1 MQVTWLN
8 QIREA
13 KERYAE
19 RETSRQNSFKENKD
33 PRGDE
38 RDPRADSSLSRSPR
52 RVKRNSLHRKGPS
65 KSRSMDAVFI

>member
-1 MQVTWLN
+1 MTWLN

-33 PRGDE
+33 PRGEE
-38 RDPRADSSLSRSPR
+38 RDPRADSSRSPR
-52 RVKRNSLHRKGPS
+52 RVKRNSLQRKGPS